1 MPEEDPVTFER
12 IKKRGRALFRNEE
25 LERELAAELRFHL
38 ESDTAQNLQSGM
50 SAEEARLAA
59 LRSFGGV
66 EQSKEECRDARR
78 VKVVRELCQD
88 VRYALRML
96 RKHPTFTAV
105 SVITLALGIGANTA
119 IFSVVSAVL
128 LRPLSYPEP
137 ERLMQIG
144 RSYSGN
150 EVYPAS
156 EPKFMFWRDNNHSF
170 EAMAATQGFG
180 SGVNASG
187 GSEPEYVEGIRVSSE
202 FFRVLGVLP
211 ATGRIFTK
219 EEDSPSGERVVILT
233 DGLWRRRY
241 AADEKMIGKTVTLNG
256 VNHVV
261 VGILPASFQYTSP
274 ADLFMPLRLNPAS
287 REGGHNLTVIGRL
300 KRGVSQAQALA
311 EMRLVGEKFRA
322 TFPRMMSD
330 DESIN
335 LVSRQESLVQSIRL
349 SLLILLGAVAF
360 LLLIACAN
368 VANLQL
374 TRAAARQKEM
384 AIRLAL
390 GAGWWR
396 VVRQLLA
403 EGMVLALIGGAAGLL
418 FALWGVRSLMALI
431 PPGMVPRLDE
441 LSFDWRVLVFTLSL
455 AILTGIVFGLA
466 PVLQARLVDV
476 SHALKQGSSRS
487 SVGAVHNRLRNTLV
501 VTEVAVTLMLLIGAA
516 LLVRTFANLRGVG
529 PGFDSRNVL
538 TFQVALSGPQ
548 YDTTAKVTEFN
559 RRALEGFASLPG
571 VEATAVTS
579 SLPLLGQFNLP
590 YAFPGDAEPKGAV
603 QYRMI
608 SPDYFRVM
616 KVALRQ
622 GRAFSASDTAG
633 SAAVVIVNE
642 AFARQNFPNAEPIG
656 QQLCVG
662 CSYGDPAMRS
672 VVGVVS
678 DTKQSSLSTPAPP
691 MVFVLFAQ
699 VPDALN
705 VRLKQFVATNFVIRT
720 IGDPMQLAASARQ
733 EVQRLDAALPVRNVR
748 PMEEVLSRSIA
759 QERFNVSLLGLFAT
773 IGLILAAI
781 GIYGVMS
788 YAVTQRTHEFGLRIA
803 LGAQMKDVL
812 RLVIGNGMTLALIG
826 VAIGLA
832 GAFALTRLMT
842 SLLFGVTPIDA
853 PTFVTVSILLLAVA
867 LVACYIPARRAM
879 KVNPL
884 IALRYE

>member
-1 MPEEDPVTFER
+1 MTFER
-12 IKKRGRALFRNEE
+12 IKKRWRALFRSEE
-25 LERELAAELRFHL
+25 LEHELDTELRFHL
-38 ESDTAQNLQSGM
+38 ERDTAQNLESGM

-66 EQSKEECRDARR
+66 EQSKEECRDARGVR
-78 VKVVRELCQD
+78 VIEEVWQD
-88 VRYALRML
+88 VRYAVRIL
-96 RKHPTFTAV
+96 RKHPAFTAV

-128 LRPLSYPEP
+128 LRPLPYPEP

-144 RSYSGN
+144 RSYGGN

-156 EPKFMFWRDNNHSF
+156 EPKFIFWRENNQSF

-180 SGVNASG
+180 SGVNVSG
-187 GSEPEYVEGIRVSSE
+187 GGEPEYVEGIRVSSE

-211 ATGRIFTK
+211 VAGRIFTK
-219 EEDSPSGERVVILT
+219 EEDSPSGERVVILI

-241 AADEKMIGKTVTLNG
+241 GADEKMIGKTVTLNG
-256 VNHVV
+256 VNHAV
-261 VGILPASFQYTSP
+261 VGILPPSFQYTSP
-274 ADLFMPLRLNPAS
+274 ADLFMPLALNPAS

-300 KRGVSQAQALA
+300 KRGVNQAQALTD
-311 EMRLVGEKFRA
+311 MRFVAEKFRA
-322 TFPRMMSD
+322 TFPQMISE

-335 LVSRQESLVQSIRL
+335 LVSRQESLVQSSRL

-403 EGMVLALIGGAAGLL
+403 EGMVLALSGGVAGLL
-418 FALWGVRSLMALI
+418 LALWGLHSLMALI
-431 PPGMVPRLDE
+431 PPGMVPRLNE
-441 LSFDWRVLVFTLSL
+441 LSFDWRVLFFTLSI
-455 AILTGIVFGLA
+455 AILTGVVFGLTPA
-466 PVLQARLVDV
+466 LQATLVDV
-476 SHALKQGSSRS
+476 AHALKQGSSRS
-487 SVGAVHNRLRNTLV
+487 SVGAVHSRLRDTLV

-529 PGFDSRNVL
+529 PGFDSQHVL

-548 YDTTAKVTEFN
+548 YDTTAKVTEFY
-559 RRALEGFASLPG
+559 RQALEGFGSLPG
-571 VEATAVTS
+571 VEVAAVTS
-579 SLPLLGQFNLP
+579 SLPLIGQFNLP

-616 KVALRQ
+616 KIALRQ
-622 GRAFSASDTAG
+622 GRGFSASDTPG
-633 SAAVVIVNE
+633 SAAVVVVNE
-642 AFARQNFPNAEPIG
+642 AFAHQNFSNVNPLG

-662 CSYGDPAMRS
+662 CGYGDPAMRS

-691 MVFVLFAQ
+691 MVFVPFAQ

-705 VRLKQFVATNFVIRT
+705 ARLKQFVATNFVIRT
-720 IGDPMQLAASARQ
+720 IGDPMQVAASARR

-748 PMEEVLSRSIA
+748 PMAEVFVSIHRS
-759 QERFNVSLLGLFAT
+759 
-773 IGLILAAI
+773 
-781 GIYGVMS
+781 
-788 YAVTQRTHEFGLRIA
+788 
-803 LGAQMKDVL
+803 
-812 RLVIGNGMTLALIG
+812 
-826 VAIGLA
+826 
-832 GAFALTRLMT
+832 GAFQR
-842 SLLFGVTPIDA
+842 
-853 PTFVTVSILLLAVA
+853 VA
-867 LVACYIPARRAM
+867 T
-879 KVNPL
+879 
-884 IALRYE
+884 